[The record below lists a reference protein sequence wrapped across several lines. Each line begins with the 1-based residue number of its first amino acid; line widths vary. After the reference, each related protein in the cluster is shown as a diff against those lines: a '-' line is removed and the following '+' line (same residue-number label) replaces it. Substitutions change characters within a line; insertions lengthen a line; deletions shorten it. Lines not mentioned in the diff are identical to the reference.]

1 VTPAA
6 SSQQLL
12 AALSDAQLS
21 LITLPRR
28 ADCPA
33 QLVDAVTS
41 FHAGDRPPAITTA
54 EWLREAALDEYGS
67 ARTYLWV
74 AQRRVHGF
82 FAMTVGAARVEQTV
96 LVELEAGRRP
106 LPSVLLAQAARWP
119 DGTLLPA
126 GAILDGA
133 IGVAE
138 RIRLYAGV
146 AALVLDPADPETGA
160 MWQRRGFTPVLDNPP
175 RGRERRLW
183 RALGT

>member
-1 VTPAA
+1 VTSTA
-6 SSQQLL
+6 SLQQLV
-12 AALSDAQLS
+12 AALGDSQLS

-28 ADCPA
+28 ADCPSE
-33 QLVDAVTS
+33 LISAVTS
-41 FHAGDRPPAITTA
+41 FDAGDRPPAIMTA

-67 ARTYLWV
+67 ARSYLWV
-74 AQRRVHGF
+74 AEGRVHGF
-82 FAMTVGAARVEQTV
+82 FAMTVGAARVQQTV

-119 DGTLLPA
+119 GGTLLAP
-126 GAILDGA
+126 GAILNSA

-138 RIRLYAGV
+138 RIRQYAGV
-146 AALVLDPADPETGA
+146 AALVLDPADPATSA
-160 MWQRRGFTPVLDNPP
+160 MWQQRGFKPVLNNPA